1 MLFNFVVPTVF
12 IRRATRPPSS
22 STVTSGAAA
31 SATES
36 ADVSARSCS
45 PEVMLPAESRKPPTG

>member
-1 MLFNFVVPTVF
+1 MLLSFVVPTVF

-22 STVTSGAAA
+22 STVTSGAVA
-31 SATES
+31 SAAES
-36 ADVSARSCS
+36 ADVSAASCS